1 MDEKM
6 KQYFINGKWSV
17 LNDAQNLKWL
27 ESLFRTIRDLMLVPA
42 LSEQNRSLSFK
53 NRARNIRVTI
63 YLQ

>member
-6 KQYFINGKWSV
+6 KQYFINGKCV

-27 ESLFRTIRDLMLVPA
+27 ESLFRTVRDLMLVPA